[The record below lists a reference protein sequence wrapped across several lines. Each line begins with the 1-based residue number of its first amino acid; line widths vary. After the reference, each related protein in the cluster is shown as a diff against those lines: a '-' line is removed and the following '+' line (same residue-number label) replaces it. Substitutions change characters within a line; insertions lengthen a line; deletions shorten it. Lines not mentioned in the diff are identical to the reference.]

1 MAEMGS
7 HLSLVGSVQAAVFR
21 GLKPDVHYTMK
32 VIGVNYTP
40 PPPENEIFRFLWKAN
55 MPNHYN
61 SRTFFALLLS

>member
-1 MAEMGS
+1 MEMAEMGS

-40 PPPENEIFRFLWKAN
+40 PPPENEIFRFL
-55 MPNHYN
+55 
-61 SRTFFALLLS
+61 